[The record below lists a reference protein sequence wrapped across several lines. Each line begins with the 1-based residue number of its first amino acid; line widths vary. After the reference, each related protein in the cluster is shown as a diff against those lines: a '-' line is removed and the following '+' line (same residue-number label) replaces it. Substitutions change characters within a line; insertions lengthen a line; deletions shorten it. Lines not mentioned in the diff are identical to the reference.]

1 MKKTEALPPQPP
13 ALILSAAHL
22 SIDPSSL
29 IIWGPLGPIVK
40 NKSLGPL
47 DGLRAWRYI
56 CLALNGTKLTKHLQG
71 KCKEEQKR
79 RERGRK
85 KGESVATAREANEK
99 RGNGR
104 RTK

>member
-1 MKKTEALPPQPP
+1 MEKTEAAAPPPFP

-71 KCKEEQKR
+71 K
-79 RERGRK
+79 
-85 KGESVATAREANEK
+85 
-99 RGNGR
+99 
-104 RTK
+104 

>member
-1 MKKTEALPPQPP
+1 MKWVQSEENSNQVNCCVKAKIRAAENGKDRSSPPPHFP

-71 KCKEEQKR
+71 K
-79 RERGRK
+79 
-85 KGESVATAREANEK
+85 
-99 RGNGR
+99 
-104 RTK
+104 

>member
-1 MKKTEALPPQPP
+1 M
-13 ALILSAAHL
+13 AHL

-47 DGLRAWRYI
+47 DGLRTWRSI

-71 KCKEEQKR
+71 KYRREEEQKKR
-79 RERGRK
+79 
-85 KGESVATAREANEK
+85 KGERQEVENM
-99 RGNGR
+99 GV
-104 RTK
+104 